1 MITAFRIEAVI
12 RDVLSGGAA
21 VLDLRQFL
29 ALPAV
34 QDAAP
39 EVAVAPLRDQ
49 ALVRWVHSSEIFE
62 IGPLLSAGDLLLT
75 TGLGLS
81 GVDAGARRH
90 WVRELADRGVAGA
103 AVELG
108 RSLPVLPPELLDEA
122 RRVQLPLYVLHRV
135 VPFIRICEEANG
147 VILHADARRLR
158 MVDAVLQQVHR
169 ALAAGG
175 GIPVLV
181 TCAAESTG
189 GPAALVTRSGQVVA
203 AAGLRDQRATD
214 RLLRRPAATAAVRVW
229 DVEWGAVLLGDGP
242 GTDVHGLGLLA
253 DRLAGVAAMSVGAA
267 GSGGAGDPR
276 AALLSDLLAD
286 TVPGTRELLLRAGL
300 ADFHPA
306 PSARVL
312 GLAASAPDP
321 RRVLAG
327 WLGTAARHGLEL
339 LADRVRGEALGL
351 VAVPPT
357 AGTSDPA
364 GWLVDALPEEATG
377 TTVGP
382 PVPLA
387 EAGHSLRQAHGAL
400 PTVTLLGLNTVATRE
415 VTLPRL
421 LGELDDRELQRLV
434 DDALLPLLAW
444 DEAHGSDLVHTLATH
459 LRYAGNRTATAAA
472 LHVHRQ
478 SLYQRLGRIEQ
489 LLGHPLDDPAAHEH
503 LVVATT
509 AARLLHAR
517 DRRKGR
523 RRGR

>member
-1 MITAFRIEAVI
+1 MLT
-12 RDVLSGGAA
+12 LG
-21 VLDLRQFL
+21 QFVT
-29 ALPAV
+29 LPAV
-34 QDAAP
+34 RDAALQ
-39 EVAVAPLRDQ
+39 VAVPPTDDGAP
-49 ALVRWVHSSEIFE
+49 VRWVHSSEIYE

-90 WVRELADRGVAGA
+90 WIRELADRGVAA
-103 AVELG
+103 IAVELG

-122 RRVQLPLYVLHRV
+122 RRAAVPLYVLHRV

-158 MVDAVLQQVHR
+158 TTDAVLQRVHR

-175 GIPVLV
+175 GTPALV
-181 TCAAESTG
+181 ACAAESTG
-189 GPAALVTRSGQVVA
+189 GPVALVTRSGQVVA
-203 AAGLRDQRATD
+203 AAGVRDQRATE
-214 RLLRRPAATAAVRVW
+214 RLLRRPAAAAPVRVW
-229 DVEWGAVLLGDGP
+229 EVDWGAILLGGGP
-242 GTDVHGLGLLA
+242 GSDLQGLEVLA
-253 DRLAGVAAMSVGAA
+253 DRLAAVAAVSVGAA
-267 GSGGAGDPR
+267 GTEGAGDPR
-276 AALLSDLLAD
+276 AALLADLLAD

-306 PSARVL
+306 ASARVL

-351 VAVPPT
+351 VAVPP
-357 AGTSDPA
+357 ALGGSDPA
-364 GWLVDALPEEATG
+364 GWLVGMLPEEAEG
-377 TTVGP
+377 TAVGP

-387 EAGHSLRQAHGAL
+387 EVGHSLRQAHVAL
-400 PTVTLLGLNTVATRE
+400 PTVTLLALGTVATRE

-421 LGELDDRELQRLV
+421 LGELDDSRLQRLV
-434 DDALLPLLAW
+434 DDALRPLVTW
-444 DEAHGSDLVHTLATH
+444 DEAHGSDLVHTLASH
-459 LRYAGNRTATAAA
+459 LRHAGNRTATAAA

-478 SLYQRLGRIEQ
+478 SLYQRIGRIEQ
-489 LLGHPLDDPAAHEH
+489 LLGHPVDDPAAHEH
-503 LVVATT
+503 LVVATA
-509 AARLLHAR
+509 AARLLDAR

-523 RRGR
+523 PRRR